1 MALYRLHKEE
11 WEPTFAHLKA
21 GSRKKNESFPG
32 GGRRGVSSGL
42 GMVVVGEGGKK
53 GKKAAEA
60 DGEGEGGNWW
70 DE

>member
-1 MALYRLHKEE
+1 MALYRLHKEG

-21 GSRKKNESFPG
+21 GPRSSRKGESFPG

-42 GMVVVGEGGKK
+42 GMVVVGEGGK
-53 GKKAAEA
+53 GKKG
-60 DGEGEGGNWW
+60 GEVEEEGGNWW

>member
-21 GSRKKNESFPG
+21 GPRKKGESFPG

-42 GMVVVGEGGKK
+42 GMVVVGEGKK
-53 GKKAAEA
+53 GKKGGGGDVEQ
-60 DGEGEGGNWW
+60 EGGNWW